1 MFKENMFDE
10 IQPPFSFPGLPLSSR
25 HLQYGNVRN
34 TVSDRKQ
41 NGDLGMKLNHQ
52 VDNIEVDSN
61 KYWIY
66 DYTTLRW

>member
-1 MFKENMFDE
+1 MN
-10 IQPPFSFPGLPLSSR
+10 GA
-25 HLQYGNVRN
+25 
-34 TVSDRKQ
+34 KQ